1 MRKLNNDTGSGKREP
16 KKTCG
21 WKEKARQAA
30 RYLALCLLL
39 AASTQM
45 GVCASGA
52 GKTIT
57 AGIGNL
63 QSIVASFVSAVGS
76 IIVLWGIFEW
86 GNAMQSQDGMMQS
99 QAFKRIGG
107 GIVMTMGP
115 QLLTLIIS

>member
-1 MRKLNNDTGSGKREP
+1 MKKLKDDTSLKSSKN
-16 KKTCG
+16 KKTCR
-21 WKEKARQAA
+21 WKVCWSVKC
-30 RYLALCLLL
+30 LALCLLL
-39 AASTQM
+39 AVSTQM
-45 GVCASGA
+45 CVCASGA
-52 GKTIT
+52 GQTIT

-63 QSIVASFVSAVGS
+63 QNIVASFVSAVGS

-115 QLLTLIIS
+115 QLLTLIIGP